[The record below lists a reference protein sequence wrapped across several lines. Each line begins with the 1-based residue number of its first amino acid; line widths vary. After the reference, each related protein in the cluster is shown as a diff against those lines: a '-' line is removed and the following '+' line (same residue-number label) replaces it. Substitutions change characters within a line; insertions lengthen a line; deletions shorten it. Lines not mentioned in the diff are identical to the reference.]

1 MKPNKQKQTEK
12 GSLFFI
18 CNILSIIYTAL
29 YFVIFSSISS
39 SSDEDSDS
47 SDLDLG
53 HEPSDEHQDDE
64 HREDYSQH
72 SISTPAV
79 SYGPHRK
86 FSRGDDVYDL
96 EEEFS
101 MVKEQKFVCS
111 LDILLAVFQARCH
124 TPGCTALPTVKHSF
138 VGVTVIV
145 NCQCPSGHKYRF
157 CSSHLVNDIYANNL
171 QAAASVILS
180 GSNFGK
186 VERMANFLKL
196 EFVSKSTYYRLQRL
210 YLIPE
215 VNKWWALMRGE
226 LIKEF
231 SGKDMVLG
239 GDGQCDSPGFNAK
252 NLCYF
257 MMEAESNY
265 ILDIEVLDKRHVGLI
280 STNMEKEAVRRSLNR
295 LTTEIK
301 VAELVTDASTS
312 VKALMGIFKYNFFYN
327 RHDSDNVFICFGTL
341 YAYHGYEHYMHIMV
355 LYLV

>member
-39 SSDEDSDS
+39 SSDDDSDS

-101 MVKEQKFVCS
+101 IVKEQKFVCS

-145 NCQCPSGHKYRF
+145 NCQCPWCIS
-157 CSSHLVNDIYANNL
+157 
-171 QAAASVILS
+171 
-180 GSNFGK
+180 
-186 VERMANFLKL
+186 
-196 EFVSKSTYYRLQRL
+196 
-210 YLIPE
+210 
-215 VNKWWALMRGE
+215 
-226 LIKEF
+226 
-231 SGKDMVLG
+231 
-239 GDGQCDSPGFNAK
+239 
-252 NLCYF
+252 
-257 MMEAESNY
+257 AEC
-265 ILDIEVLDKRHVGLI
+265 H
-280 STNMEKEAVRRSLNR
+280 
-295 LTTEIK
+295 
-301 VAELVTDASTS
+301 
-312 VKALMGIFKYNFFYN
+312 
-327 RHDSDNVFICFGTL
+327 
-341 YAYHGYEHYMHIMV
+341 
-355 LYLV
+355 

>member
-39 SSDEDSDS
+39 SSDDDSDS

-215 VNKWWALMRGE
+215 VNKWWAWMRGE

-341 YAYHGYEHYMHIMV
+341 YAYHGY
-355 LYLV
+355 